1 MRCGS
6 SDSIFL
12 AHFKWIVIVRMSY
25 LKKYFCTLVWSELE
39 DQGWAIDISQGAT
52 WEIGIVLDSPNT
64 WRLCRG
70 INKYTAKS
78 SKPSKPLQFTWRR
91 SRFLLLLF
99 SGQLAPWVILI
110 RRVCLLKTL
119 FLCRRSPCN
128 CWMSCCL
135 WLLCCC
141 WIYSMLLTCIS
152 FGGKCWSFQIS
163 SSPWN

>member
-1 MRCGS
+1 
-6 SDSIFL
+6 
-12 AHFKWIVIVRMSY
+12 MSY
-25 LKKYFCTLVWSELE
+25 LKKCFCTLVWSELE

-64 WRLCRG
+64 WCLCRG

-128 CWMSCCL
+128 CCPAVCGCCVVAEFTVCSWPAFHSVVSADL
-135 WLLCCC
+135 FRYPPPLE
-141 WIYSMLLTCIS
+141 I
-152 FGGKCWSFQIS
+152 
-163 SSPWN
+163 N